1 MSVASA
7 KSGSSAWDEYH
18 RWRRYGV
25 ADRADFSVKQRFGF
39 AAASYAAR
47 AYTRVIS
54 ATCTVRSEGDESFR
68 ANVMRATGADNAVWV
83 LWHNRLAQFVAYC
96 ESTARVTPRLSIAS
110 IVSASRDGELLARPI
125 REMGGAE
132 VRGSSSVGGAVAL
145 RDALA
150 AVRAGMFIAT
160 VGDGP
165 LGPRYELK
173 PGPILLAKA
182 AGVPIIPVT
191 CSCSRVL
198 QLHRAWDQMMVP
210 LPFSRI
216 TVRFGEPMNVPAD
229 AGQGEISALR
239 RELEQRLA
247 RLTEWADNETRVVW
261 QLPRPKPGEVLKRRK
276 RQIIAAR
283 RQ

>member
-1 MSVASA
+1 MA
-7 KSGSSAWDEYH
+7 G
-18 RWRRYGV
+18 
-25 ADRADFSVKQRFGF
+25 RADFSPKQRIGF

-47 AYTRVIS
+47 AYTRLIS
-54 ATCTVRSEGDESFR
+54 ATCTMRSLGDESFR
-68 ANVMRATGADNAVWV
+68 ANVMRATGTGNAVWV

-132 VRGSSSVGGAVAL
+132 VRGSSSVGGAAAL

-150 AVRAGMFIAT
+150 AVQAGMFIAT
-160 VGDGP
+160 VGDSP

-182 AGVPIIPVT
+182 AGVPIIPVA

-216 TVRFGEPMNVPAD
+216 TVRFGEPMQVPAD
-229 AGQGEISALR
+229 AGQDEISTLR

-247 RLTEWADNETRVVW
+247 RLTDWADNETRVAW
-261 QLPRPKPGEVLKRRK
+261 QLPKPKRGEVLKRRK
-276 RQIIAAR
+276 RQEIAAR
-283 RQ
+283 RK